1 MPKPAP
7 LLHLTFDGREVTA
20 HPGQTVGAALTN
32 AGIRSWRTTRTH
44 GRPRGLFC
52 GIGSCYDCLLTVDG
66 LANQRACVVP
76 AVEGMRLSS
85 ERGPLATAGPSM
97 TSEGGGMSFEVAV
110 VGGGPA
116 GLAAATAA
124 AEHGCRVVLIDT
136 GAQLGGQ
143 YWRHPDESAPRGAE
157 SHGQHDWGLFTR
169 LRERFE
175 RLRASGGITYHPAT
189 QVWFVESSSGA
200 ARTLH
205 LVALAGVE
213 PAAQPDRV
221 SASTLILCPGGYDRQ
236 LPVPG
241 WDLPGVMAAGGVQ
254 ALLKEHRTLAGR
266 RAIVAGTGP
275 FLLPVAGQLLD
286 AGADVVA
293 VCEAN
298 RLRGWAR
305 HGWSVAGV
313 PAKLLEGA
321 GYAVALARHRV
332 RYRTRTAVTCVDP
345 DGSGARV
352 GAVRLSRLDGRG
364 HPVGE
369 LARVEVDLVAL
380 GWGFTPSLELIAA
393 VGAQTRVDLDQSLV
407 AVVDERQRSTV
418 PGVYVAGEATG
429 VGGALLAVAEGEL
442 AGLDA
447 AGAGEGLD
455 RLHRRIRR
463 LRAFARAMHLAH
475 PVPERWSDWL
485 TDDTTIC
492 RCEEVGYAAVRQ
504 ARDEL
509 GAADFRSVKL
519 LARPGMGWCQGRVCG
534 HATARL
540 AAGRRPLTADDLRPI
555 VKQSLC
561 APIPLARLA
570 DHVADAEARQ

>member
-1 MPKPAP
+1 
-7 LLHLTFDGREVTA
+7 
-20 HPGQTVGAALTN
+20 
-32 AGIRSWRTTRTH
+32 
-44 GRPRGLFC
+44 
-52 GIGSCYDCLLTVDG
+52 
-66 LANQRACVVP
+66 
-76 AVEGMRLSS
+76 
-85 ERGPLATAGPSM
+85 M
-97 TSEGGGMSFEVAV
+97 TSDDAFEVAV

-124 AEHGCRVVLIDT
+124 AEHGRRVVVIDA

-157 SHGQHDWGLFTR
+157 SDGQHDWRLFTR
-169 LRERFE
+169 LRERFD
-175 RLRASGGITYHPAT
+175 RLRTSDGITSLPAT
-189 QVWFVESSSGA
+189 QVWFVESSPDA
-200 ARTLH
+200 AWTLH
-205 LVALAGVE
+205 LVAVKGAE
-213 PAAQPDRV
+213 PAVPDRV
-221 SASTLILCPGGYDRQ
+221 RASTLILCPGGYDRQ
-236 LPVPG
+236 VPVPG
-241 WDLPGVMAAGGVQ
+241 WDLPGVMTAGGVQ
-254 ALLKEHRTLAGR
+254 ALLKAHRTLAGR

-275 FLLPVAGQLLD
+275 FLLPVARQLVG
-286 AGADVVA
+286 AGAEVVA

-298 RLRGWAR
+298 RVRGWLR
-305 HGWSVAGV
+305 HGRSVAGV
-313 PAKLLEGA
+313 PAKLFEGA
-321 GYAVALARHRV
+321 GYAVALARHGV
-332 RYRTRTAVTCVDP
+332 RYRTCIAVTYIQP
-345 DGSGARV
+345 DDSGARV
-352 GAVRLSRLDGRG
+352 GAVRLSRLDGDG

-369 LARVEVDLVAL
+369 LARIEVDLVAL

-393 VGAQTRVDLDQSLV
+393 VGAQTRVDVDQSLV

-429 VGGALLAVAEGEL
+429 VGGALLAIAEGEL

-447 AGAGEGLD
+447 AAAGEGLE

-492 RCEEVGYAAVRQ
+492 RCEEVGYAAVRD

-519 LARPGMGWCQGRVCG
+519 LARTGMGWCQGRVCG
-534 HATARL
+534 YATARL
-540 AAGRRPLTADDLRPI
+540 AAGRRSLNADDLRPI
-555 VKQSLC
+555 AQQSLC

-570 DHVADAEARQ
+570 DVAGEEARR

>member
-1 MPKPAP
+1 
-7 LLHLTFDGREVTA
+7 
-20 HPGQTVGAALTN
+20 
-32 AGIRSWRTTRTH
+32 
-44 GRPRGLFC
+44 
-52 GIGSCYDCLLTVDG
+52 
-66 LANQRACVVP
+66 
-76 AVEGMRLSS
+76 
-85 ERGPLATAGPSM
+85 
-97 TSEGGGMSFEVAV
+97 MSNDDDAWFEVAV

-124 AEHGCRVVLIDT
+124 AEHGCRVVVIDA

-157 SHGQHDWGLFTR
+157 SDGQHDWRLFTR

-189 QVWFVESSSGA
+189 QVWFLEPSPGDA
-200 ARTLH
+200 WTLH
-205 LVALAGVE
+205 LVAVTGVE
-213 PAAQPDRV
+213 PAARPARA
-221 SASTLILCPGGYDRQ
+221 SASSLILCPGGYDRQ

-241 WDLPGVMAAGGVQ
+241 WDLPGVMTAGGVQ
-254 ALLKEHRTLAGR
+254 ALLKAHRTLPGR

-275 FLLPVAGQLLD
+275 FLLPVARQLVG
-286 AGADVVA
+286 AGAEVVA

-298 RLRGWAR
+298 RLRGWLR
-305 HGWSVAGV
+305 HGRSVAGV
-313 PAKLLEGA
+313 PAKLFEGA
-321 GYAVALARHRV
+321 GYAVALARHGV
-332 RYRTRTAVTCVDP
+332 RYWTRTAVTYIEP
-345 DGSGARV
+345 DESGAHV
-352 GAVRLSRLDGRG
+352 GTVRLSRLDGCG

-369 LARVEVDLVAL
+369 LARIEVDLVAL

-393 VGAQTRVDLDQSLV
+393 VGAQTRVDVDHSLV

-429 VGGALLAVAEGEL
+429 IGGALLAVAEGEL

-447 AGAGEGLD
+447 AGAGEGFD
-455 RLHRRIRR
+455 RRHRRIQR

-475 PVPERWSDWL
+475 PVPERWSDWV
-485 TDDTTIC
+485 TDETTIC
-492 RCEEVGYAAVRQ
+492 RCEDVGYAAVRE

-519 LARPGMGWCQGRVCG
+519 VGRTGMGWCQGRVCG
-534 HATARL
+534 YATARL
-540 AAGRRPLTADDLRPI
+540 AAAGRTLTAEDLRPI
-555 VKQSLC
+555 VKQPLC

-570 DHVADAEARQ
+570 DEVADEEARR

>member
-1 MPKPAP
+1 
-7 LLHLTFDGREVTA
+7 
-20 HPGQTVGAALTN
+20 
-32 AGIRSWRTTRTH
+32 
-44 GRPRGLFC
+44 
-52 GIGSCYDCLLTVDG
+52 
-66 LANQRACVVP
+66 
-76 AVEGMRLSS
+76 
-85 ERGPLATAGPSM
+85 M
-97 TSEGGGMSFEVAV
+97 TSERTGAPIEVAV

-116 GLAAATAA
+116 GLAAAIAA
-124 AEHGCRVVLIDT
+124 AEHGCRVVLIDAGT
-136 GAQLGGQ
+136 QLGGQ

-157 SHGQHDWGLFTR
+157 SDGNHDWRLFTR

-175 RLRASGGITYHPAT
+175 RLRASGGITYYPAT
-189 QVWFVESSSGA
+189 QVWFVESSPSA

-205 LVALAGVE
+205 LVAVTGAE
-213 PAAQPDRV
+213 PAARPDRV
-221 SASTLILCPGGYDRQ
+221 TASTLILCPGGYDRQ

-254 ALLKEHRTLAGR
+254 ALLKAHRTLAGR

-275 FLLPVAGQLLD
+275 FLLPVAERLVD
-286 AGADVVA
+286 AGGEVLA

-298 RLRGWAR
+298 RLRGWLR
-305 HGWSVAGV
+305 HGRPVAGV
-313 PAKLLEGA
+313 PAKVLEGA

-332 RYRTRTAVTCVDP
+332 RYRTRTAVTYVEP
-345 DGSGARV
+345 DGSGAQV
-352 GAVRLSRLDGRG
+352 GAVRLSRLDDRG
-364 HPVGE
+364 HPVCE
-369 LARVEVDLVAL
+369 LARIEVDLVAL

-393 VGAQTRVDLDQSLV
+393 VGAQTRVDVDQSLV

-429 VGGALLAVAEGEL
+429 VGGALLAVAEGRL

-447 AGAGEGLD
+447 AGAGEGLH

-463 LRAFARAMHLAH
+463 LRAFATAMHLAH
-475 PVPERWSDWL
+475 PVPERWRDWL

-492 RCEEVGYAAVRQ
+492 RCEEVGYAAVGH

-540 AAGRRPLTADDLRPI
+540 AAGDRPLTADDLRPI

-561 APIPLARLA
+561 APVPLGRLA
-570 DHVADAEARQ
+570 DDVADIRQTCVS